1 MTFFS
6 QHQLNVIDGCQESRR
21 GETEEKKKQAY
32 GVSKLEWELVPTW
45 AGLIGRG
52 GIRIPLDNL

>member
-1 MTFFS
+1 MA
-6 QHQLNVIDGCQESRR
+6 VKRA
-21 GETEEKKKQAY
+21 GEGRLKRKKKQAF